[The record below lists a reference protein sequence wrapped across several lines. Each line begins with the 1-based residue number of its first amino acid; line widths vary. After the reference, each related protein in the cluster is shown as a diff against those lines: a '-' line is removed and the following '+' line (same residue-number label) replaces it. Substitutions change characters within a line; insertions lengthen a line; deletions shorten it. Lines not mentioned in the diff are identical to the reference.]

1 MQAQSSKLSSIA
13 ATFSDEC
20 SIDRF
25 LPDFRATADL
35 GNEIA
40 KDRVFARQNVFCFD
54 AGIMSSLRLV
64 CRLFREPK
72 ARRDA
77 IALMRR
83 VSSTEGLFDASML
96 ATMSEWVMNIKEEC
110 MESER
115 VRVVEMVVAGKR
127 AARCKYVKT
136 GKLADGRQNIRKM
149 ILKW

>member
-1 MQAQSSKLSSIA
+1 MSVL
-13 ATFSDEC
+13 
-20 SIDRF
+20 SIDSCLIFAQR
-25 LPDFRATADL
+25 ADL

-110 MESER
+110 MDENGWIPESER

-136 GKLADGRQNIRKM
+136 GKLADGRQDIRKM